1 MELGGDLGAGDR
13 AEVEALQAREHRG
26 ADLGWVGG
34 AEDEDDP
41 WWRLLEPLQEGV
53 PGVIREAVHLVEDED
68 LALQVGWR
76 VRNKGDQVLAH
87 VVDAVGGGGV
97 GFDHVEG
104 GALCNGDARA
114 AGAAGFALGGGEAVE
129 RLGNDAGG

>member
-13 AEVEALQAREHRG
+13 AEVEALQAREDGR
-26 ADLGWVGG
+26 ADLGWVGRT
-34 AEDEDDP
+34 EDEDDP
-41 WWRLLEPLQEGV
+41 WWRLLEPLQEGI

-104 GALCNGDARA
+104 GAFCNGDARA